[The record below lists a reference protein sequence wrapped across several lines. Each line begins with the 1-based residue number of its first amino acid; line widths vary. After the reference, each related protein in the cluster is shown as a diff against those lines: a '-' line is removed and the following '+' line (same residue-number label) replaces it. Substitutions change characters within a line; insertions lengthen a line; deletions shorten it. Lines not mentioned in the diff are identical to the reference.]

1 MEVNTIHCESYAFV
15 EVNTV
20 HCESYAFAEVDAQ
33 LLHERKFTSL
43 ATKNVVHVW
52 AKFLQNIHI
61 PVCNRCKEV
70 ALFLFNFHHN
80 CTTFL
85 PTREASEA
93 KSFSSLLSVHIV
105 PPTSVPC
112 WALALIFMMMN
123 LPANHNFP
131 RVATCFS
138 DHTVLYCLW
147 TLLVYMHIN
156 RVKCIHR
163 LCKISILSRDWTA
176 HSIQGLHGSTQYS
189 KGQVEERERT
199 SVSGVT
205 QKLTLWYWAQDN
217 KAGLPP
223 LSLSKIPPMCPGIRL
238 CMVQGV

>member
-1 MEVNTIHCESYAFV
+1 MEVNTI
-15 EVNTV
+15 

-43 ATKNVVHVW
+43 ATQNVVHVW

-61 PVCNRCKEV
+61 PVCNGCKEV

-93 KSFSSLLSVHIV
+93 ELFSSLLSVHIV
-105 PPTSVPC
+105 PPTSVQR
-112 WALALIFMMMN
+112 WVLALIFMMMN

-131 RVATCFS
+131 RVATCFCDCEAS
-138 DHTVLYCLW
+138 IIQCYIVLELYWYAYQSCEIIITDYAKYQYCPGNGLCIVYSRTLWFFFPHTVLQ
-147 TLLVYMHIN
+147 
-156 RVKCIHR
+156 RSGGR
-163 LCKISILSRDWTA
+163 
-176 HSIQGLHGSTQYS
+176 
-189 KGQVEERERT
+189 EREPVCQVSHKSLHYGGSIEHRT
-199 SVSGVT
+199 E
-205 QKLTLWYWAQDN
+205 
-217 KAGLPP
+217 AGLPP